1 MSATNKLRNKLQ
13 RLGGRAK
20 ETIGRAT
27 GNRNLENRGV
37 GDQVKS
43 DLKDTGEKVKDAFR
57 DGAAVDSDG
66 CSRRFSDLADKPAP
80 NAFAAWSE

>member
-27 GNRNLENRGV
+27 GDRNLRNRGV
-37 GDQVKS
+37 ADQVKS
-43 DLKDTGEKVKDAFR
+43 DLKDTGETVKDAFR
-57 DGAAVDSDG
+57 G
-66 CSRRFSDLADKPAP
+66 RRGRRI
-80 NAFAAWSE
+80 

>member
-13 RLGGRAK
+13 KLSGRTK

-57 DGAAVDSDG
+57 G
-66 CSRRFSDLADKPAP
+66 RRRGRRGRRI
-80 NAFAAWSE
+80 

>member
-57 DGAAVDSDG
+57 G
-66 CSRRFSDLADKPAP
+66 RRGRRV
-80 NAFAAWSE
+80 